1 MKRISR
7 RAILRGAAGA
17 AIALP
22 WLEAMSPR
30 RARAAT
36 TPKRFIV
43 MFSPNGTLPA
53 QWTPT
58 GTETGFTLSPILM
71 PLGPHQGDLVIIEGL
86 LQEGAGGDGHQNGIG
101 GMLTGSP
108 LNPGPFAGVGAPP
121 AGWATG
127 PSIDQR
133 IVQALAAPTPFQSLE
148 LGVQVG
154 GADNWG
160 RMIYQAANQPPP
172 PTDDPAQVYTTVFS
186 DLHTDPVALAHL
198 RARHKSILDAVG
210 GEYRRIGGRVGS
222 ADKQRL
228 DAHLDAVR
236 EIEQRLTTSLVD
248 NNPACHD
255 PVLPTS
261 TLAPQANDS
270 FPAVGALQMDLLTM
284 ALACDLTRVAS
295 LQWSRSVSQVRFTW
309 LNVPDGHHDLSHR
322 SDTDSDAVHK
332 LTLINTWYAQQM
344 ANLIARLKGTPD
356 GAGGTLFD
364 NTLILWSNEL
374 AKGNTHSRQDA
385 PYVLAGNAGGGL
397 RTGRFV
403 SYEGQGLPHN
413 NMMVSILNALDIPD
427 TTFGKA
433 EWCTGPLTGLL

>member
-1 MKRISR
+1 M
-7 RAILRGAAGA
+7 
-17 AIALP
+17 
-22 WLEAMSPR
+22 
-30 RARAAT
+30 
-36 TPKRFIV
+36 
-43 MFSPNGTLPA
+43 
-53 QWTPT
+53 
-58 GTETGFTLSPILM
+58 
-71 PLGPHQGDLVIIEGL
+71 
-86 LQEGAGGDGHQNGIG
+86 
-101 GMLTGSP
+101 
-108 LNPGPFAGVGAPP
+108 
-121 AGWATG
+121 
-127 PSIDQR
+127 
-133 IVQALAAPTPFQSLE
+133 
-148 LGVQVG
+148 
-154 GADNWG
+154 
-160 RMIYQAANQPPP
+160 
-172 PTDDPAQVYTTVFS
+172 FS

-210 GEYRRIGGRVGS
+210 GEYTRIGSQLGS

-228 DAHLDAVR
+228 DAHLNAVR
-236 EIEQRLTTSLVD
+236 EIETRLTTSLVD

-255 PVLPTS
+255 PTVTTVAAQS
-261 TLAPQANDS
+261 NDS

-295 LQWSRSVSQVRFTW
+295 MQWSRSVSQVRFTW

-322 SDTDSDAVHK
+322 SDDDSDAVNK

-344 ANLIARLKGTPD
+344 ADLIARLKNTPD

-433 EWCTGPLTGLL
+433 DWCTGPLVGLL